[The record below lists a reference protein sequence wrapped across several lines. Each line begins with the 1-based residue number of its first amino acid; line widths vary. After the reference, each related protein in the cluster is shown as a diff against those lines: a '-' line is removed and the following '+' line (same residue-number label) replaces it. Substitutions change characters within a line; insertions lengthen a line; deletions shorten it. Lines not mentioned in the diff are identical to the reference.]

1 MKNISILPAIILS
14 LVISLFYGCSDLDD
28 NYSTNP
34 NHLLTF
40 SKDTLAFDTVFTTIG
55 SATKSLM
62 VYNENRSA
70 LNIES
75 ISLAQNGSN
84 GFRINIDGRKGREF
98 SNISILPRDSMYIF
112 VEITVDP
119 TDQNQPLE
127 VKDSI
132 IFIYNGIRQ
141 SILLQ
146 AYGQDAHIYKGG
158 ITINSDTTLTA
169 ERPYLVYD
177 SLVFASGTTTTIE
190 QGARFYMH
198 DKAKIIID
206 GTVIAKG
213 TMEEPIIFRGDRLDE
228 MIEGRLSYDNTPGQW
243 DGITIGS
250 DSYDNVF
257 EYVTVRS
264 ANYGLICKESSPE
277 RMKISIGNSQITN
290 MSTHLLYAENCKIN
304 AYNSEFTNTGDSLIY
319 LKQGEYNFVHCTIA
333 NFMTLTAR
341 TAPSVIISEETGEHG
356 IQVAFDNC
364 IIDGSY
370 ASEIEIPESK
380 EGITLR
386 FNHCFIK
393 NAMKDEPQY
402 TENIFSKTSLT
413 YRMRGGEDNQYNF
426 DFRLKIGKDKG
437 WTSISD
443 TVIGRGDIE
452 IAKLHPTDRYG
463 ISREGSVDIGAYQ
476 FVVFPEDEEE

>member
-1 MKNISILPAIILS
+1 MKKISILPAIILF
-14 LVISLFYGCSDLDD
+14 LTINLFYGCSDLDD
-28 NYSTNP
+28 KYSTNQ

-55 SATKSLM
+55 SATKTLM

-98 SNISILPRDSMYIF
+98 SNIGILPRDSMYIF

-127 VKDSI
+127 VKDSL
-132 IFIYNGIRQ
+132 IFRYNGIRQ

-158 ITINSDTTLTA
+158 VTINSDTTLTA

-206 GTVIAKG
+206 GTVIARG

-228 MIEGRLSYDNTPGQW
+228 MLEGRLSYDNTPGQW
-243 DGITIGS
+243 SGITIGS

-257 EYVTVRS
+257 EHVTVRS
-264 ANYGLICKESSPE
+264 ANYGIICHESSPE

-290 MSTHLLYAENCKIN
+290 ITTNLLYSVNCRID
-304 AYNSEFTNTGDSLIY
+304 AYNSEFTNAGDSLIY
-319 LKQGEYNFVHCTIA
+319 LEQGEYNFAHCTIA
-333 NFMTLTAR
+333 NFITLTSR
-341 TAPSVIISEETGEHG
+341 TAPSVIISEETGESG
-356 IQVAFDNC
+356 IQVSLDNC

-370 ASEIEIPESK
+370 STEINVPKIR
-380 EGITLR
+380 EGIAYR

-393 NAMKDEPQY
+393 NAEKDEPQY
-402 TENIFSKTSLT
+402 TESIFSRGSLI
-413 YRMRGGEDNQYNF
+413 YHKRGGEENQYNF
-426 DFRLKIGKDKG
+426 DFRLKLLGVEG
-437 WTSISD
+437 LISSD
-443 TVIGRGDIE
+443 VIGQGDPE
-452 IAKLHPTDRYG
+452 IAKRYPTDRYG
-463 ISREGSVDIGAYQ
+463 ISRDNSVDIGAYQ
-476 FVVFPEDEEE
+476 YVHIPEDEE